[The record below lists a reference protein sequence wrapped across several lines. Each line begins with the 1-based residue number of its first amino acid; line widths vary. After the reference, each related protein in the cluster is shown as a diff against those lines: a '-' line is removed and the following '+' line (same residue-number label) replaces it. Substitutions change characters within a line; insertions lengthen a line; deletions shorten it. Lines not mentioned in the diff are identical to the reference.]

1 MIETIREHPAA
12 VGGIV
17 VLLIAIV
24 VYFLKKVDNKIDNH
38 ASLINT
44 MQAELK
50 IQLATMRADLKEDI
64 VEAFNDT
71 CTERQ
76 GSCARLQQAKLD
88 TIQAT
93 HTAICAKLA
102 RLDQER
108 REAWSEQRRWNDKVE
123 TTIYADRRNGGK

>member
-1 MIETIREHPAA
+1 MLDTIKDHPAA
-12 VGGIV
+12 TAGV
-17 VLLIAIV
+17 VILLISVV
-24 VYFLKKVDNKIDNH
+24 VYFLKKVDSKIDNH
-38 ASLINT
+38 ASLIST

-50 IQLATMRADLKEDI
+50 VQLATMRADLKEDI
-64 VEAFNDT
+64 VEAFNGI

-76 GSCARLQQAKLD
+76 GACARLQQAKLD

-108 REAWSEQRRWNDKVE
+108 REAWNEQRRWNDKVE